1 MSVLIL
7 CKYIDLHSLIILGS
21 MHNNF
26 LSLCVQVSSH
36 AEINHVLCYNWLAA
50 PPVPLHSRQ
59 RSTSQVPDCVLL

>member
-1 MSVLIL
+1 
-7 CKYIDLHSLIILGS
+7 